1 MLKKKV
7 ETKVDIIYKENYKR
21 PSEFIEPFF
30 FKHFYEFIIQ
40 NIGTYITYKFKL
52 VIVKEIIRIQYNY
65 TKKTFNQFIYLF
77 CITFKSCSNFCP
89 LDNRVF
95 GNERSEKAWKCSAH
109 FDMHTRVNLR
119 RPAILN
125 IRI

>member
-1 MLKKKV
+1 MHILMLKKKV

-40 NIGTYITYKFKL
+40 NIVTYKFKL

-65 TKKTFNQFIYLF
+65 TKKKLSINLFICF
-77 CITFKSCSNFCP
+77 
-89 LDNRVF
+89 V
-95 GNERSEKAWKCSAH
+95 
-109 FDMHTRVNLR
+109 
-119 RPAILN
+119 
-125 IRI
+125 